1 MNGKGNSAYKGS
13 SIVFS
18 HTVDTTPLF
27 DDDGGG
33 GYWDDADCIMMPTTL
48 VLEVILN
55 GSEDRDS
62 ALTWRMGGI
71 LIRCPDKCIPKRRR
85 GRRKGAQG

>member
-1 MNGKGNSAYKGS
+1 M
-13 SIVFS
+13 FS
-18 HTVDTTPLF
+18 HTVDAISLF

-33 GYWDDADCIMMPTTL
+33 GYWGEADDNEDCIMILTTL

-55 GSEDRDS
+55 GSEDRDR

-71 LIRCPDKCIPKRRR
+71 SIRCQDKCIPKRRR
-85 GRRKGAQG
+85 GRRKGAQE